1 MSDPTLLMAQVLT
14 LVGEISVSVT
24 DSFST
29 RTITLVAA
37 AATKYGRVYLAP
49 TAAAG
54 TLISAP
60 LEVLNTFETLLNAA
74 VPGNNYWAVRMTAS
88 GAVKIT
94 YNGGAGTG
102 TITWTANGTGLR
114 NILGFTGTVG
124 PLAVA
129 ASTTG
134 TYAPGGCIVSLCAG
148 EDDSHWQ
155 SYGGNIAAA
164 STADGRTIA
173 LDTEYQSVR
182 RTLRLR
188 MVPHTQSEATSEIRT
203 PCFPLETT
211 GNSTRWTTPTT
222 TGYLLDGAYSVHQFL
237 ATAHRTSADA
247 RVAMMIGTF
256 QTQLVASS
264 PTYVLGSITADALKA
279 DEKFPLSV
287 PGYYRWHD
295 VNLTL
300 ALSSF
305 EARS

>member
-29 RTITLVAA
+29 RTITLVAPA
-37 AATKYGRVYLAP
+37 TTKYGRVYLAP

-74 VPGNNYWAVRMTAS
+74 APNFWQVRMTTS

-94 YNGGAGTG
+94 YVGGSGTG

-114 NILGFTGTVG
+114 NILGFANTVG

-134 TYAPGGCIVSLCAG
+134 TYAPGGCIVALCAG

-188 MVPHTQSEATSEIRT
+188 MVPHTQTEATSEIRT
-203 PCFPLETT
+203 PCFPMENTT
-211 GNSTRWTTPTT
+211 QSSRWTAPTS
-222 TGYLLDGAYSVHQFL
+222 TGYLSDGAYTVHQFI
-237 ATAHRTSADA
+237 ATAHRSSADA

-256 QTQLVASS
+256 QPQLVSS
-264 PTYVLGSITADALKA
+264 TPTYVLGSITADALKA

-295 VNLTL
+295 VNLML